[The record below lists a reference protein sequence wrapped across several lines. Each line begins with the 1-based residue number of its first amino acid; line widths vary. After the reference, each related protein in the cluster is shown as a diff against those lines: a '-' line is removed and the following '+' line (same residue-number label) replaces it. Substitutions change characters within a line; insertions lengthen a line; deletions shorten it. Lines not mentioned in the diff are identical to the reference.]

1 MTSEFRQPR
10 RAWHPGTLTHRTLG
24 VDSAQ
29 VGLKVAHTPT
39 AVAAQFQVAMAL
51 VGALHQQRDL
61 LGLRLRLRLRLR
73 LGLRLGFHACGVCGS
88 AALKD
93 AEREAT
99 RPSETA
105 QRHLASLG
113 RAPPSRV
120 PFKGAAHQGPTD
132 SALCGCSPLAETE
145 VSAQR
150 GPINARSRA
159 AMGRAEREG
168 AS

>member
-61 LGLRLRLRLRLR
+61 LGLRLRLR

-168 AS
+168 ES